1 MIGMKNNV
9 DFDSAAIEKERTQEF
24 YNSAKELSGFINA
37 LPLNKEENDTLIKLM
52 IEQVEL
58 AEQGA
63 FNQGFKM
70 GVAFA
75 DYEAK
80 KSQQFS
86 TNPNPFKML

>member
-1 MIGMKNNV
+1 MENNIN
-9 DFDSAAIEKERTQEF
+9 FDSAAIEKERTQEF

-37 LPLNKEENDTLIKLM
+37 LPLSKKENDTLIKLM
-52 IEQVEL
+52 IGQVEL

-80 KSQQFS
+80 KPQQFS
-86 TNPNPFKML
+86 ANPKSLKML